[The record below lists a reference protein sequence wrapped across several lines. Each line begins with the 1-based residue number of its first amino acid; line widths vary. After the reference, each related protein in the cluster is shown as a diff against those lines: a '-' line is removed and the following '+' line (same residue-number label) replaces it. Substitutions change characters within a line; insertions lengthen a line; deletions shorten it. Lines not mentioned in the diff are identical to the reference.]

1 MPRDINVVST
11 GTCGRGE
18 TFWDREI
25 TAEQYERAMT
35 NNGRL
40 TKEDAETV
48 LTVSERYGY
57 GASAGSVFGQDGKCY
72 VHCSRWNNCD

>member
-18 TFWDREI
+18 TYWDREI

-40 TKEDAETV
+40 TKEDEETV
-48 LTVSERYGY
+48 LTVSERLGY
-57 GASAGSVFGQDGKCY
+57 GASARHVYQADGKY
-72 VHCSRWNNCD
+72 FVQCSRYNSCD